1 MSWSKLSEYTRGR
14 DDGLALAWK
23 IIQES
28 GVEGF
33 RNEMKFRNK
42 TGIHTNLM
50 LREVE
55 QFTEPFKKV
64 MLETMQVGMVAALH
78 DEFGF
83 GQQKCPR
90 AVDAIEKLMV
100 YLNHGWLYW
109 IDVMGDI
116 KKRLNLDLEDTEL
129 KKNDSFGKY
138 YHPEPE
144 DVYYKSSLV
153 DEDDWK
159 ACLRA
164 LGFTEKPE
172 GEDGHC
178 IFDENRRP
186 LFHYQGPYGKMQ
198 MIDFLNGMLFEK
210 NGRRYDEDDKSA

>member
-1 MSWSKLSEYTRGR
+1 MGWNKLSEYTRGR

-83 GQQKCPR
+83 GQQRCQR
-90 AVDAIEKLMV
+90 AVDAIEKVMV
-100 YLNHGWLYW
+100 YRNHGWLYW

-144 DVYYKSSLV
+144 DLYDERDLV
-153 DEDDWK
+153 DEAQWRQL
-159 ACLRA
+159 LRD
-164 LGFTEKPE
+164 LDFREPEK
-172 GEDGHC
+172 GV
-178 IFDENRRP
+178 ILDENRQV
-186 LFHYQGPYGKMQ
+186 LFRYKNPYDK
-198 MIDFLNGMLFEK
+198 IALSDFLCGMLFEK
-210 NGRRYDEDDKSA
+210 NGRRYDENDKSA

>member
-1 MSWSKLSEYTRGR
+1 MGWNKLSEYTRGR

-28 GVEGF
+28 GVEGLKKELNF
-33 RNEMKFRNK
+33 RKI
-42 TGIHTNLM
+42 TGIHTNM
-50 LREVE
+50 MMKEVD
-55 QFTEPFKKV
+55 QFTEPYKKL
-64 MLETMQVGMVAALH
+64 MAETMQVCMVAALH

-83 GQQKCPR
+83 GQKRCQR
-90 AVDAIEKLMV
+90 AMSAVDKLTT
-100 YLNHGWLYW
+100 YINEGWLHW
-109 IDVMGDI
+109 VDVMQDI
-116 KKRLNLDLEDTEL
+116 KNRLNLELEDVEL
-129 KKNDSFGKY
+129 KKNPEKY

-144 DVYYKSSLV
+144 DVYYRSSLV

-159 ACLRA
+159 ACLKA

-172 GEDGHC
+172 DEDGHC

-198 MIDFLNGMLFEK
+198 MIDFLSGMLFEK
-210 NGRRYDEDDKSA
+210 NGRRYDESENRTA

>member
-1 MSWSKLSEYTRGR
+1 MGWNKLGEYTRGR

-33 RNEMKFRNK
+33 KKELNFRK
-42 TGIHTNLM
+42 VTGIHTNFM
-50 LREVE
+50 MKEVD

-64 MLETMQVGMVAALH
+64 MAETMQICMVAALH

-83 GQQKCPR
+83 GQSRCQR
-90 AVDAIEKLMV
+90 AMNAIDKLMTYV
-100 YLNHGWLYW
+100 NHGWTYW
-109 IDVMGDI
+109 IDVMDDI
-116 KKRLNLDLEDTEL
+116 KKRLKLDLEDIEL
-129 KKNDSFGKY
+129 KRNDSFGKY

-144 DVYYKSSLV
+144 DVYYRSSLV

-159 ACLRA
+159 ACLKA

-172 GEDGHC
+172 DEDGHC

-210 NGRRYDEDDKSA
+210 NGRRYDEDRTA